1 MSQQLKDVSGVKAEK
16 PAPPGNGGG
25 GAPPEL
31 KDITATKDERL
42 REIIRQDVKTLHG
55 LGYAQQLFREM
66 GGFSNFAIS
75 FSIISILTGAILLYG
90 YGLKFAGPIIN
101 TVGWPL
107 VSFFTLC
114 IAASMAEIA
123 SAYPT
128 AGGLYYWAYRLGG
141 KGWGWITAWMN
152 MIGQITITAGI
163 DIAAAIYIVGFLSEV
178 FGIAPDTTVFGIP
191 GFTVTSWNFYL
202 VAMVIIMIPQLV
214 INIAGIRLTAI
225 LNDFS
230 VYWHIG
236 GVLLFALLLTFLGK
250 HHNDLGFMFSTVTTV
265 NPLDASSATLPDGST
280 GPALVIGPLTM
291 ASPLFGLLPGLVGIY
306 KVAPFFLVFTLGLL
320 QAQWTYTGYDASA
333 HMAEE
338 TYLARMNSA
347 WGIFLAVAV
356 SFVVGYI
363 SLLVLTWS
371 ITDVAATANDPY
383 PVLFIVKQNLAPFF
397 SNIVA
402 LIIAGAMWLCG
413 NSSVTSMSRMWFA
426 FARDGGMPGS
436 GYISRVSHRWRTPA
450 NAIVITSIIA
460 VLITMY
466 SAAYFVVTSIS
477 TITLYLAYIFP
488 TFLNFRN
495 KMQNKGE
502 HTDNQN
508 APWKMGRL
516 GPIVNILA
524 MIWVVLITILF
535 ILPPNELVLWT
546 MIVIAVLLAVY
557 WFASERARF
566 KGPRKMSEAELA
578 QIEKE
583 YAI

>member
-1 MSQQLKDVSGVKAEK
+1 MSQVT
-16 PAPPGNGGG
+16 
-25 GAPPEL
+25 GAPGVRPDQGRPDVENGAL
-31 KDITATKDERL
+31 PATKEEKL
-42 REIIRQDVKTLHG
+42 REIMRQDVRTLHG

-90 YGLKFAGPIIN
+90 YGLKFAGPVIN

-107 VSFFTLC
+107 VSFFVLC

-178 FGIAPDTTVFGIP
+178 FGIAPDALFLGIS
-191 GFTVTSWNFYL
+191 GLTVTSWNFYL
-202 VAMVIIMIPQLV
+202 IVMVLIMIPQLI
-214 INIAGIRLTAI
+214 INIAGIRLTAM

-236 GVLLFALLLTFLGK
+236 GVLIFALLLTFFGQ
-250 HHNDLGFMFSTVTTV
+250 HHNDLGFMFSAVTSV
-265 NPLDASSATLPDGST
+265 NPLDASSAQINGGATA
-280 GPALVIGPLTM
+280 PALVIGPLTVP
-291 ASPLFGLLPGLVGIY
+291 SPLFGLVPGLLGLY
-306 KVAPFFLVFTLGLL
+306 KLAPFALVFTLGLL

-338 TYLARMNSA
+338 TIMARLNSA

-356 SFVVGYI
+356 SAIVGYI

-383 PVLFIVKQNLAPFF
+383 PVLFIVRQNLAPFF
-397 SNIVA
+397 ANVVA

-413 NSSVTSMSRMWFA
+413 NSSITSMGRMWFA

-450 NAIVITSIIA
+450 NAIIITSIIA
-460 VLITMY
+460 VLITAY
-466 SAAYFVVTSIS
+466 SAAFPVVTSIS

-488 TFLNFRN
+488 VFLNLRN
-495 KMQNKGE
+495 KLQNRGE
-502 HTDNQN
+502 HTNN
-508 APWKMGRL
+508 LIAPWNMKSI
-516 GPIVNILA
+516 GPIVNLLA
-524 MIWVVLITILF
+524 MLWVVFITILF

-546 MIVIAVLLAVY
+546 MVTISILLAIY
-557 WFASERARF
+557 WFVSERVRF
-566 KGPRKMSEAELA
+566 TGPRKMSEAELA

-583 YAI
+583 YAV